1 MDIKSVVIT
10 HSRIVINMAT
20 LLAVSNLS
28 KTYKLDRFW
37 FNRQSVI
44 ALEPL
49 SFNIEAHKTLAIVGE
64 TGSGK
69 STLAKLLVGAE
80 KPSTGKIK
88 LNGQTLQHGNFKQR
102 CQHVRMIFQDS
113 GTTLNPSLTIEQLLD
128 EPLQLNTE
136 LDEEQR
142 KQMIRETLQK
152 VGLLAEHMSF
162 YPHMFSGGQKQ
173 RISLA
178 RAIILKPQ
186 VIILDEALAALDPSL
201 RSQMINLLL
210 DLQQQMGLAYILI
223 SHNLGIVRH
232 FSDKMMV
239 LCKGQVVE
247 VGDTQK
253 LLKQPQH
260 KYTKKLIM
268 NQHFQLYNH

>member
-1 MDIKSVVIT
+1 MS
-10 HSRIVINMAT
+10 S
-20 LLAVSNLS
+20 LLHVSNLS
-28 KTYKLDRFW
+28 KSFKLSRNW
-37 FNRQSVI
+37 FNQKTFT
-44 ALEPL
+44 ALEPI
-49 SFNIEAHKTLAIVGE
+49 SFEVHAHQTLAIVGE

-80 KPSTGKIK
+80 LPTTGHIK
-88 LNGQTLQHGNFKQR
+88 LNGQTLQPGNFKQR

-113 GTTLNPSLTIEQLLD
+113 GTTLNPSLTIGQLLD
-128 EPLQLNTE
+128 EPLQLNTD
-136 LDEEQR
+136 LTDEGR
-142 KQMIRETLQK
+142 NLLIRETLQK
-152 VGLLAEHMSF
+152 VGLLADHMSF

-186 VIILDEALAALDPSL
+186 VIILDEALASLDPSL

-232 FSDKMMV
+232 FSDKIMV
-239 LCKGQVVE
+239 LCNGQVME
-247 VGDTQK
+247 MGDT
-253 LLKQPQH
+253 LSILNQPKHQ
-260 KYTKKLIM
+260 YTKKLIM
-268 NQHFQLYNH
+268 SQRFQLSHR

>member
-1 MDIKSVVIT
+1 
-10 HSRIVINMAT
+10 
-20 LLAVSNLS
+20 
-28 KTYKLDRFW
+28 KTYKDKNYW
-37 FNRQSVI
+37 FNRKCVT

-49 SFNIEAHKTLAIVGE
+49 SFDIMAHKTLAIVGE

-69 STLAKLLVGAE
+69 STIAKLLVGAE
-80 KPSTGKIK
+80 LPSTGHIR
-88 LNGQTLQHGNFKQR
+88 LNGQSLEPGNFKQR
-102 CQHVRMIFQDS
+102 CQYIRMIFQDS

-128 EPLQLNTE
+128 EPLQLNTNLNE
-136 LDEEQR
+136 TERHQL
-142 KQMIRETLQK
+142 IRETLQK

-186 VIILDEALAALDPSL
+186 VIILDEALASLDPSL

-210 DLQQQMGLAYILI
+210 DLQQQMGLAFILI

-232 FSDKMMV
+232 FSDEMMV
-239 LCKGQVVE
+239 LSKGE
-247 VGDTQK
+247 VLEFGKTADILQRPK
-253 LLKQPQH
+253 H
-260 KYTKKLIM
+260 KYTKRLIM
-268 NQHFQLYNH
+268 SQRFQLLHR

>member
-1 MDIKSVVIT
+1 
-10 HSRIVINMAT
+10 MAT